1 MTPMDRLLVGIA
13 LLCLVAAVVLVT
25 DYVTH
30 PDPSAAVLRLDQYSL
45 RTTTPG

>member
-30 PDPSAAVLRLDQYSL
+30 PDPLARKIREVRHEA
-45 RTTTPG
+45 